1 MITCEN
7 NDDYFFEPTLNRL
20 LENDSLEWI
29 FVGGKGGVGKTTTSC
44 SLAVQLAKKRE
55 SVLIVSTDPAHN
67 VSDAFGQKF
76 TSQPLK
82 VRGFDNLYAMETDPT
97 NYKSSAYNL
106 EDDDK
111 KGLMSIIP
119 ELLSTFPGIDEAMGF
134 ADLMNFIQSLN
145 FSVIVLDTAPTG
157 HTLRLLNFPTLID
170 SAFEKFGDLGS
181 QFSSMMK
188 MFDGGA
194 NENNQL
200 DKFRALTHSICETF
214 RDASRTTFVCVCIP
228 EFLSVYETERLIL
241 QLANN
246 EIDVSYIVVNQV
258 IFPNRLYE
266 NFMSRRKIQSKY
278 LKQVKELYSENFHV
292 IPVPLRPY
300 EVRGIKAI
308 NSFGELLLQPREL
321 PIVEDTN

>member
-188 MFDGGA
+188 
-194 NENNQL
+194 
-200 DKFRALTHSICETF
+200 I
-214 RDASRTTFVCVCIP
+214 
-228 EFLSVYETERLIL
+228 
-241 QLANN
+241 
-246 EIDVSYIVVNQV
+246 
-258 IFPNRLYE
+258 
-266 NFMSRRKIQSKY
+266 RKIQSKY